1 MIRTISMIALVA
13 LISACSS
20 SQPGYAEKSAAN
32 DQEYAK
38 LDENK
43 NMVCE
48 YKAETGSHRKK
59 RTCMSKELADEI
71 RKRNQAVLRRQE
83 HKGQTST
90 SGGGS

>member
-1 MIRTISMIALVA
+1 MIRTISMIALIA

-20 SQPGYAEKSAAN
+20 SQSGYAEKSTEN

-38 LDENK
+38 LDESK

-71 RKRNQAVLRRQE
+71 RERNQAALRSQE
-83 HKGQTST
+83 NKGQTS
-90 SGGGS
+90 GGTYK